1 MGRDDG
7 GKIMANPVLV
17 VMAAGMGSRFGGWK
31 QIEPVGPSGQ
41 IILHYSIYDAWK
53 AGFRHVVFI
62 IKEEMR
68 EAFHERIGQYAEGL
82 MKVEYTYQTLERLPE
97 GYTAPEGRTKP
108 LGTGHAV
115 YCVRGMFREPFA
127 VINAD
132 DFYGADAFEKMY
144 QYLSQAK
151 DGARYA
157 YCMVGYLVENT
168 LTENGTVA
176 RGICRTDCNG
186 HLTAITERTKISR
199 DVEGVIRD
207 PEEGRIPEGTLVSMN
222 MWGFTPSFLDEL
234 ETGMMDFLHHKLP
247 ADPMKAEFYLPS
259 EVDRLIQSDKAIA
272 LVLSTSAQWYG
283 VTYKEDKPVVV
294 AALRR
299 LTDEGAYPEQ

>member
-1 MGRDDG
+1 MS
-7 GKIMANPVLV
+7 NPVLV
-17 VMAAGMGSRFGGWK
+17 VMAAGMGSRFGGLK
-31 QIEPVGPSGQ
+31 QIEPVGPNGQ

-68 EAFHERIGQYAEGL
+68 EAFHARIGAYAESL
-82 MKVEYTYQTLERLPE
+82 MKVEYAYQTLDQLPE
-97 GYTAPEGRTKP
+97 GYTIPEGRTKP
-108 LGTGHAV
+108 FGTGHAV

-132 DFYGADAFEKMY
+132 DFYGADAFDKMY
-144 QYLSQAK
+144 RYLKNAK
-151 DGARYA
+151 DEGRYQ

-176 RGICRTDCNG
+176 RGLCRTDHNG

-199 DVEGVIRD
+199 DAAGVISD
-207 PEEGRIPEGTLVSMN
+207 PEEGLIPEGTLVSMN

-234 ETGMMDFLHHKLP
+234 ENGMLDFLNHKLLT
-247 ADPMKAEFYLPS
+247 DPMKAEFYLPTA
-259 EVDRLIQSDKAIA
+259 VDRLIQSGKAVA

-299 LTDEGAYPEQ
+299 MTDEGIYPEK